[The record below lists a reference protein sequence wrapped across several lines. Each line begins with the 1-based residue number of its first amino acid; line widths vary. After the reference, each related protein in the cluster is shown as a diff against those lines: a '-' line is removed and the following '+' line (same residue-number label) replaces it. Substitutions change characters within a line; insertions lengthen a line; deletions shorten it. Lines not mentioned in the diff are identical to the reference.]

1 MAKIIINGRDVL
13 ASATNDSI
21 KCMFLELV
29 AKSSIWTP
37 KEKVTEAPIYP
48 NVRRGRKED
57 KGREIAGVRIDDNT
71 YANAA
76 IKKAISKDV
85 KFEDFEVC
93 HIWPGTTYDERYH
106 TLLQNLVMLPRAL
119 AALSDHMEDVISLLK
134 YRAWELYGWHPAGTE
149 IPQKPAFYP
158 SSWGAA
164 VPDFESAPEKKE
176 VVSFEDLI
184 KDLYYDDDKEAIEI
198 DKVKRKVPKW
208 LNSQDQ
214 ICTTILTQ
222 FMQLSENGK
231 KGVSREELKKASENH
246 GVNDFMG
253 NFNQMNNF
261 GEKNHAKVFTE
272 VGHIISL
279 WEPVSEFVK
288 VQFEYSL

>member
-1 MAKIIINGRDVL
+1 MVKININGGDVL
-13 ASATNDSI
+13 SSAIDDSI
-21 KCMFLELV
+21 RHMLMELV
-29 AKSSIWTP
+29 ARTSIWVP
-37 KEKVTEAPIYP
+37 KEKVTEEPVYP

-57 KGREIAGVRIDDNT
+57 KGREIEGIKIDDNT

-76 IKKAISKDV
+76 IKRAISKDI

-119 AALSDHMEDVISLLK
+119 AALSDHLEEAISVLK
-134 YRAWELYGWHPAGTE
+134 YRAWELYGWHPAGTQ

-158 SSWGAA
+158 SSWGSA
-164 VPDFESAPEKKE
+164 VPDLTSAPEKKDLE
-176 VVSFEDLI
+176 SLEDLL
-184 KDLYYDDDKEAIEI
+184 KEYFYDDDKEAIEV

-208 LNSQDQ
+208 LNSQGQ

-222 FMQLSENGK
+222 FMRLSENGK
-231 KGVSREELKKASENH
+231 KGVSREELKEASENL

-253 NFNQMNNF
+253 NFNQMKNF
-261 GEKNHAKVFTE
+261 GEKNHAKVFSE
-272 VGHIISL
+272 DNYIITL
-279 WEPVSEFVK
+279 WEPISDFVK
-288 VQFEYSL
+288 IHFGKN